1 MEYWSDSEFSSPS
14 CIVVY
19 LTNLFVAD
27 DSLIA
32 GIGTS
37 LHSNR
42 RFTARDGDGDLY
54 DAANLAQRI
63 ASPGLPPLE
72 FLNNNLEKKADFWD

>member
-1 MEYWSDSEFSSPS
+1 MYR
-14 CIVVY
+14 
-19 LTNLFVAD
+19 
-27 DSLIA
+27 

-54 DAANLAQRI
+54 DAANLAQLVDDAHARELACVLLLSQYPGQWKPSMLNWRI
-63 ASPGLPPLE
+63 RRLFFGFFEGL
-72 FLNNNLEKKADFWD
+72 